1 MKTNYKTPARLLSAG
16 ISNAKTKKN
25 ELKTFI
31 LYLAPYKQNFKGVN
45 ICPKASKGCAAACL
59 FTAGRGAF
67 NNVQNARINKTNF
80 YIENKPLFIK
90 KLASE
95 IIRETA
101 KAKKNGEQIA
111 FRLNGTSDVD
121 FVYLLEKYAGLDILD
136 LVYNISKPTAVFYD
150 YTKILGKVK
159 KYIDH
164 PNYVLT
170 FSRAEDNE
178 KEALQ
183 ALEMGANVSAVFSH
197 ELPTHY
203 KGFKVVDGDSSDLVM
218 LNHSGVILG
227 LRAKGKARKDASGFT
242 IDSSKLKTK
251 DNEQIKATV

>member
-1 MKTNYKTPARLLSAG
+1 MNTNYKIPARLLSAG

-31 LYLAPYKQNFKGVN
+31 LYLAPYTQNYKGVN

-90 KLASE
+90 KLATE

-101 KAKKNGEQIA
+101 KAKKDGEQIA
-111 FRLNGTSDVD
+111 FRLNGTSDID
-121 FVYLLEKYAGLDILD
+121 FIYLLEKYAGLNIKD
-136 LVYNISKPTAVFYD
+136 LSPHAVFYD
-150 YTKILGKVK
+150 YTKIIGKVK
-159 KYIDH
+159 KYLNH
-164 PNYVLT
+164 PNYYLT

-178 KEALQ
+178 KETLQ
-183 ALEMGANVSAVFSH
+183 ALQMGANVSAVFSQ
-197 ELPTHY
+197 ELPNSWS
-203 KGFKVVDGDSSDLVM
+203 GFNVVDGDTSDLVM
-218 LNHSGVILG
+218 LTAKNSILG
-227 LRAKGKARKDASGFT
+227 LRAKGKARKDDSGFT
-242 IDSSKLKTK
+242 INSNKLNTK
-251 DNEQIKATV
+251 QNEQIKATV

>member
-31 LYLAPYKQNFKGVN
+31 LYLAPYKQNYKGVN

-95 IIRETA
+95 IVRETA
-101 KAKKNGEQIA
+101 KAKKNGEKIA

-121 FVYLLEKYAGLDILD
+121 FVYLLEKYAGLSIAD
-136 LVYNISKPTAVFYD
+136 LYPHAIMYD
-150 YTKILGKVK
+150 YTKILGKIK
-159 KYIDH
+159 KYIQH

-178 KEALQ
+178 KETLQ
-183 ALEMGANVSAVFSH
+183 ALEMGANVSAVFSD

-203 KGFKVVDGDSSDLVM
+203 KGFEVVDGDSSDLVM

>member
-1 MKTNYKTPARLLSAG
+1 MNTNYKIPARLLSAG

-31 LYLAPYKQNFKGVN
+31 LYLAPYTQNYKGVN

-90 KLASE
+90 KLATE

-101 KAKKNGEQIA
+101 KAKKDGEQIA
-111 FRLNGTSDVD
+111 FRLNGTSDID
-121 FVYLLEKYAGLDILD
+121 FIYLLEKYAGLNIKD
-136 LVYNISKPTAVFYD
+136 LSPHAVFYD
-150 YTKILGKVK
+150 YTKIIGKVK
-159 KYIDH
+159 KYLNH
-164 PNYVLT
+164 PNYYLT

-178 KEALQ
+178 KETLQ
-183 ALEMGANVSAVFSH
+183 ALQMGANVSAVFSQ
-197 ELPTHY
+197 ELPNSWS
-203 KGFKVVDGDSSDLVM
+203 GFNVVDGDTSDLVM
-218 LNHSGVILG
+218 LTAKNSILG
-227 LRAKGKARKDASGFT
+227 LRAKGKARKDDSGFT
-242 IDSSKLKTK
+242 INSNKLNTK
-251 DNEQIKATV
+251 QNEQIKTTV

>member
-1 MKTNYKTPARLLSAG
+1 MKNYKIPARLLSAG

-31 LYLAPYKQNFKGVN
+31 LYLAPYNQNYKGVN

-67 NNVQNARINKTNF
+67 NNVQSARINKTNF
-80 YIENKPLFIK
+80 YIENKSLFIK
-90 KLASE
+90 KLAGE
-95 IIRETA
+95 IIKETA
-101 KAKKNGEQIA
+101 KAKKKGEKIA

-121 FVYLLEKYAGLDILD
+121 FVYLLEKYAGLNIKD
-136 LVYNISKPTAVFYD
+136 LNPHAVFYD

-164 PNYVLT
+164 PNYYLT

-178 KEALQ
+178 KETLQ
-183 ALEMGANVSAVFSH
+183 ALQMGANVSAVFSGD
-197 ELPTHY
+197 LPGIWS
-203 KGFKVVDGDSSDLVM
+203 GFDVVDGDVSDLVM
-218 LNHSGVILG
+218 LTAQNSILG
-227 LRAKGKARKDASGFT
+227 LRAKGKARKDDSGFT
-242 IDSSKLKTK
+242 INSNKLNTK
-251 DNEQIKATV
+251 QNEQIKSTV